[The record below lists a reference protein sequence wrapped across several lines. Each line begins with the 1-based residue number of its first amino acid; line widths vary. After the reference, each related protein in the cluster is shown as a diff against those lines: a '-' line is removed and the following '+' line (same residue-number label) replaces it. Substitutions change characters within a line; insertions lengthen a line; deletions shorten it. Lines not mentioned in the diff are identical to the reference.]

1 MNNFIYGFFYPFKS
15 IKLFFRYPKLI
26 AYSIVPIVINLIIYG
41 TIFFYTYNW
50 ISGKTE
56 DAVSNNVSN
65 QILFEIIQYFLRVFY
80 FLLVL
85 IICYFLFIIFG
96 GIIAAPFNEK
106 ISKFIEDKIFN
117 VKTENELPFFKDIS
131 VSITA
136 ELKKILFY
144 FSVIIPLILIEFIP
158 MIGAVITLVF
168 GTLFSFFYNAL
179 DYLDYP
185 LTRRMTGFR
194 EKLKIINS
202 KKALSY
208 GFGAMAF
215 ILTFIP
221 VINVFMNP
229 ILVAA
234 GTSLFYE
241 KNYINNVQ

>member
-15 IKLFFRYPKLI
+15 IKLFFRHPKLI
-26 AYSIVPIVINLIIYG
+26 GYSIVPIVINLIIYG
-41 TIFFYTYNW
+41 AIFFYTYNW
-50 ISGKTE
+50 IYGKSE
-56 DAVSNNVSN
+56 DALSGNVSN
-65 QILFEIIQYFLRVFY
+65 QILFEIIQYFLKVFY
-80 FLLVL
+80 FILVL

-96 GIIAAPFNEK
+96 GIISAPFNEK
-106 ISKFIEDKIFN
+106 ISKYIEENIFN
-117 VKTENELPFFKDIS
+117 VKISTDIPFLKDITS
-131 VSITA
+131 SISA

-194 EKLKIINS
+194 EKLKTVNS
-202 KKALSY
+202 KRMLSY

-241 KNYINNVQ
+241 KKYL